1 MTEQTRHTVFK
12 RPDAV
17 AILLWALAI
26 LLWALQYATL
36 ARFDVLS
43 PGRSYGGPLRFYH
56 AVAEAVEFTFVDGLL
71 FGGAVAAVLALREY
85 RRTI

>member
-17 AILLWALAI
+17 AI

-43 PGRSYGGPLRFYH
+43 PGRSYGGPLRCYH

-85 RRTI
+85 RRTL

>member
-17 AILLWALAI
+17 AI

-56 AVAEAVEFTFVDGLL
+56 AVEFTFVDGLL

>member
-1 MTEQTRHTVFK
+1 M
-12 RPDAV
+12 
-17 AILLWALAI
+17 
-26 LLWALQYATL
+26 LWALQYATL

-43 PGRSYGGPLRFYH
+43 PGRGHGGPLRFYH
-56 AVAEAVEFTFVDGLL
+56 AGAEAVEFTFVDGLL

>member
-43 PGRSYGGPLRFYH
+43 PGRSYGGPLRFY
-56 AVAEAVEFTFVDGLL
+56 
-71 FGGAVAAVLALREY
+71 
-85 RRTI
+85 